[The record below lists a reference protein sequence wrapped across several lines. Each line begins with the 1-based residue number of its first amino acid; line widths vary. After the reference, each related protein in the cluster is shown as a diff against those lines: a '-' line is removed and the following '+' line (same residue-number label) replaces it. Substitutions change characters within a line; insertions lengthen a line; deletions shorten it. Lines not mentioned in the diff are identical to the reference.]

1 MVSKEISSHVVSLG
15 CSNKNPKGGIAQ
27 VLYCYEHY
35 VFDEFNF
42 VTISRKSNK
51 WNNLALFT
59 RGLFKFLFILVFK
72 KNIKIVHIHTSQR
85 KSFVRS
91 NIFMCLAKMFSKKT
105 VLHIHGGGFKD
116 YYYEKPDF
124 VSKCLKKCDRIIVL
138 SEEWKHF
145 FNSVGF
151 ECEIVENIIT
161 KPEECDVGVDDN
173 RIHILFL
180 GLITKLK
187 GIYDLVEVNSEHK
200 DEFIGNI
207 ILHVGG
213 NGEIDV
219 IKKMITGF
227 GLEEIVR
234 FEGWV
239 TGKKKIQL
247 MNLCDIYILPSY
259 VEGLPLSILEA
270 MSYNMVIIS
279 TRVGGIPSLVTEDKN
294 GFLFE
299 PGDKKAIYSS
309 IKSLIDDKDL
319 LLSMGK
325 GNSELVV
332 DYYPEN
338 VALKLSAIY
347 NSLL

>member
-1 MVSKEISSHVVSLG
+1 MVSKDISSHVVSLG

-59 RGLFKFLFILVFK
+59 HGLFKFLLILLFK

-91 NIFMCLAKMFSKKT
+91 NIFICLAKMFSKKT

-116 YYYEKPDF
+116 YYYERSDF
-124 VSKCLKKCDRIIVL
+124 VTKCLKKCDRIIVL
-138 SEEWKHF
+138 SEEWKQF
-145 FNSVGF
+145 LNSVGF
-151 ECEIVENIIT
+151 DCVIVENIIT
-161 KPEECDVGVDDN
+161 KPVKCDVVADGKT
-173 RIHILFL
+173 HILFL

-187 GIYDLVEVNSEHK
+187 GIYDLVEVIAEHK
-200 DEFIGNI
+200 DEFSGKM

-213 NGEIDV
+213 NGEVDAL
-219 IKKMITGF
+219 KKMITAF
-227 GLEEIVR
+227 GVDDIVV

-239 TGKKKIQL
+239 TGDKKIKL
-247 MNLCDIYILPSY
+247 MNMCDIFILPSY

-270 MSYNMVIIS
+270 MSYNMAIIS
-279 TRVGGIPSLVTEDKN
+279 TYVGGIPSLVEEDKN

-299 PGDKKAIYSS
+299 PGDKDAIYSS
-309 IKSLIDDKDL
+309 IKSLICDKEL
-319 LLSMGK
+319 LLSMSK
-325 GNSELVV
+325 GNSELVA
-332 DYYPEN
+332 DYYSEN
-338 VALKLSAIY
+338 VGLKLSKIY
-347 NSLL
+347 R